1 MAWGGK
7 RILKDVAVSDDM
19 RASIAD
25 LRQWAAEERRRAGQ
39 EAALAARCEQQAAQ
53 SPTSFVLDRLRRAA
67 THRRAEACHRAAAQL
82 HERHAA
88 RLQAQLHRAKATMLR
103 PGFAAATAAAV
114 LGIPSTTII
123 LLDGQRAI
131 AVLAASDA
139 TARAAHNLEIML
151 GEGPVH
157 ALTGGSTPIRV
168 AGPALCD
175 RWPRYGPA
183 VTELGVQAVLAV
195 PLPPAGSL
203 GALCAYTRQP
213 AIADNAAAAC
223 RIATALARALVT
235 VPPYQRYSKGDSV
248 LLRLGL
254 TDDQA
259 IVHQAAG
266 MVSAHCHCGID
277 DALAL
282 LRARAF
288 ADSQPVEQVALAVV
302 HYGLRLD

>member
-1 MAWGGK
+1 
-7 RILKDVAVSDDM
+7 VAVSDDM

-39 EAALAARCEQQAAQ
+39 EAAFAARCEQHAAQ
-53 SPTSFVLDRLRRAA
+53 LTTSFVLGQLRRAA
-67 THRRAEACHRAAAQL
+67 THRRAEACHRAAARL

-88 RLQAQLHRAKATMLR
+88 RLQAQLYKAEATMLR

-114 LGIPSTTII
+114 LGVPSATII

-131 AVLAASDA
+131 SVLAASDA
-139 TARAAHNLEIML
+139 TARAAHNLETML

-157 ALTGGSTPIRV
+157 ALTGRSTPIRV

-203 GALCAYTRQP
+203 GALCAYTPQP
-213 AIADNAAAAC
+213 AITDNAAAAAG
-223 RIATALARALVT
+223 RIAAALARALAT
-235 VPPYQRYSKGDSV
+235 VPPYQRYSKGDSA
-248 LLRLGL
+248 LLRFGL
-254 TDDQA
+254 TDDHA
-259 IVHQAAG
+259 VVHQAAG

>member
-1 MAWGGK
+1 
-7 RILKDVAVSDDM
+7 LSDDM
-19 RASIAD
+19 RACITD
-25 LRQWAAEERRRAGQ
+25 LRQWAAEERRRAAQ
-39 EAALAARCEQQAAQ
+39 EAAVAARCEQAAWM
-53 SPTSFVLDRLRRAA
+53 PTSFVLDRLRRAA
-67 THRRAEACHRAAAQL
+67 THRRAEACHRAAARL
-82 HERHAA
+82 HERRAA
-88 RLQAQLHRAKATMLR
+88 RLQAQLERAESKMLR

-114 LGIPSTTII
+114 LGMPSTTII

-139 TARAAHNLEIML
+139 TARAAHDLEILM

-157 ALTGGSTPIRV
+157 ALAGKSTPVRV

-183 VTELGVQAVLAV
+183 VAELGVQAVLAV

-213 AIADNAAAAC
+213 AITDDAAATAS
-223 RIATALARALVT
+223 RIAAALARALVT
-235 VPPYQRYSKGDSV
+235 VPPSQGYSKGDSA
-248 LLRLGL
+248 LLRFGL

-259 IVHQAAG
+259 VVHQAAG
-266 MVSAHCHCGID
+266 MVSAHCHYGIG

-288 ADSQPVEQVALAVV
+288 ANGQPVEQVALAVV
-302 HYGLRLD
+302 HDGLRLD